1 MACKFVLKLLNFL
14 TKLSKRLIITD
25 NTEPLRGGVTV
36 FSVGDKVVYPTH
48 GAGVIKNIK
57 EEDILGETKSYYVL
71 SMLDGDLKVMV
82 PVENCHE
89 LGLRKIIDRDEVGQI
104 LDVLKESENELS
116 SNWNRRYRNNME
128 KIKTGNIEEVA
139 VVARDLYSRDKE
151 KGLSTGEKK
160 MLEQAIRIVVSELAL
175 ATETEEE
182 VMREKILECLDTSN

>member
-1 MACKFVLKLLNFL
+1 
-14 TKLSKRLIITD
+14 
-25 NTEPLRGGVTV
+25 
-36 FSVGDKVVYPTH
+36 
-48 GAGVIKNIK
+48 
-57 EEDILGETKSYYVL
+57 
-71 SMLDGDLKVMV
+71 MV

-89 LGLRKIIDRDEVGQI
+89 LGLRKIIDRDEVGHI

>member
-1 MACKFVLKLLNFL
+1 M
-14 TKLSKRLIITD
+14 
-25 NTEPLRGGVTV
+25 

-71 SMLDGDLKVMV
+71 SMLDGDLEVMV

-89 LGLRKIIDRDEVGQI
+89 LGLRKIIDRDEVGHI
-104 LDVLKESENELS
+104 LDVLKEPENELS

-128 KIKTGNIEEVA
+128 KIKTGNIEKVA